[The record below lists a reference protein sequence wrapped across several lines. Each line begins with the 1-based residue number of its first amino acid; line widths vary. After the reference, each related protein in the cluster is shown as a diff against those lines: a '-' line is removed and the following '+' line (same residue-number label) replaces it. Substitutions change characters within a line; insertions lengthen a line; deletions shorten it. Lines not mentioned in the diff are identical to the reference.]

1 MNIKVEIL
9 CELHAVIAARLLGK
23 GPWLME
29 REDALKSNER
39 AVEIGLQEQTE
50 DGRELTPLGKEVDF
64 NLLSLFMGRWDHRDI
79 PIILEDRGLI
89 TKSEADAIY
98 KRWAISH
105 NPELAMKGYVRKAY
119 FRCFRPPKSWR

>member
-1 MNIKVEIL
+1 
-9 CELHAVIAARLLGK
+9 LGK
-23 GPWLME
+23 
-29 REDALKSNER
+29 
-39 AVEIGLQEQTE
+39 
-50 DGRELTPLGKEVDF
+50 LGKEVDF

-105 NPELAMKGYVRKAY
+105 NPELAMKSYVRKAY
-119 FRCFRPPKSWR
+119 FRCFRPPKERRL

>member
-1 MNIKVEIL
+1 MNIKVDIL
-9 CELHAVIAARLLGK
+9 CKLHAIIAARLLGK

-89 TKSEADAIY
+89 TK
-98 KRWAISH
+98 
-105 NPELAMKGYVRKAY
+105 
-119 FRCFRPPKSWR
+119 